1 MNDISIFVL
10 TKGGKWPANF
20 NRQVGSDLQFVAHKP
35 FEEDVTG
42 VVAEKNGAMVQL
54 SSYTL
59 SYQGDRVYVLLSE
72 IVLYGTEYPQWLAK
86 PKQFVFTGF

>member
-1 MNDISIFVL
+1 MRDVKVFVL
-10 TKGGKWPANF
+10 TQGGKWPAEF
-20 NRQVGSDLQFVAHKP
+20 NRRVGADLQFSAHKP

-59 SYQGDRVYVLLSE
+59 RYQGDRVYVLLPE
-72 IVLYGTEYPQWLAK
+72 IILYGTEYPQWLAK
-86 PKQFVFTGF
+86 PKQFVFKGF